1 MVHFL
6 QGNLLLATPVP
17 PQAGKKGRAREP
29 KFARMDSARERES
42 ERERERERCTLS
54 LYNLIY
60 PYILMYIH
68 MHRYISE
75 SQPAVSCRTS
85 TYSTWRIISLRK
97 WLIICCWKAWFRCP
111 RTRIGSNIGVF
122 ANGVYLDPNGNS
134 MENSILSTPD
144 GLFSSFFHTKFLDS

>member
-42 ERERERERCTLS
+42 ERERERCTLS

-111 RTRIGSNIGVF
+111 RTRIIQFTAGFKHRCVCEWCVPGSKWQF
-122 ANGVYLDPNGNS
+122 NGEQYFINTRWP
-134 MENSILSTPD
+134 
-144 GLFSSFFHTKFLDS
+144 FFIFFPH